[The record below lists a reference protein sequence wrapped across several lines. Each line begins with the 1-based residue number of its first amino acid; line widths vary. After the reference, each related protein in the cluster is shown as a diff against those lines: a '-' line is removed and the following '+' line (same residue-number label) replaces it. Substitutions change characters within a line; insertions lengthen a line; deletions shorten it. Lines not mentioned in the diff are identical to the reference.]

1 MELSDLS
8 VLYIMDNQE
17 KEESLYSLL
26 CNTVEKVR
34 CTSSILESKQ
44 QYLHQSPC
52 SRFVSVSVSLHK
64 DSLSQSSLVHFY
76 IRFSC
81 NYFFCKFR
89 SFGLILQT

>member
-44 QYLHQSPC
+44 Q
-52 SRFVSVSVSLHK
+52 
-64 DSLSQSSLVHFY
+64 
-76 IRFSC
+76 
-81 NYFFCKFR
+81 
-89 SFGLILQT
+89 